1 MKLDGQVAV
10 IVGGARG
17 IGETIAHTFSKEGA
31 SLVLVDL
38 EKMKPQLDGVA
49 QAISQEGGKAIAL
62 TADCSDD
69 RQVNAFVDEI
79 VRRFGKI
86 DVLVNSAG
94 FRGPLVPVTDISE
107 KEFDDVILYN
117 LKLVFL
123 CCRAVLKQMVKQ
135 KSGSIVS
142 ISGTAGREGM
152 AMRGS
157 LCAAKWG
164 VVGLTQTIAKEY
176 GPHGIRANI
185 ICPGGMDEPDLRE
198 MYAQRAKNLGMTVE
212 AHEAQI
218 LALTPLRKYAK
229 HEEVAQAAL
238 FLASSDSS
246 HTTGESLN
254 VSGGQIDELSRN
266 RLSPFG
272 KKISIE
278 IAASAPKSFRRR
290 MQRNCQRTVRRVAAH
305 ALQRQRSRLLP
316 YNFVLA
322 CFESGA
328 DRADDFVGD
337 VWRGC
342 KPRNR

>member
-1 MKLDGQVAV
+1 MMDFVVLVKTIQYCVAGLSAIRRDEMKLDGQVGI

-17 IGETIAHTFSKEGA
+17 IGEAIAQTFHKEGA

-38 EKMKPQLDGVA
+38 EKMKPQLNGVA
-49 QAISQEGGKAIAL
+49 QAITQRGGKAVAI

-69 RQVNAFVDEI
+69 RQVNSFVDET

-86 DVLVNSAG
+86 DILINSAG

-164 VVGLTQTIAKEY
+164 VTGLTQTIAKEY
-176 GPHGIRANI
+176 GPHGIRANV

-229 HEEVAQAAL
+229 HDEVAKAAL

-254 VSGGQIDELSRN
+254 VSGG
-266 RLSPFG
+266 RLMS
-272 KKISIE
+272 
-278 IAASAPKSFRRR
+278 
-290 MQRNCQRTVRRVAAH
+290 
-305 ALQRQRSRLLP
+305 
-316 YNFVLA
+316 
-322 CFESGA
+322 
-328 DRADDFVGD
+328 
-337 VWRGC
+337 
-342 KPRNR
+342 

>member
-1 MKLDGQVAV
+1 MKLKNQVAL
-10 IVGGARG
+10 IVGGGRG
-17 IGETIAHTFSKEGA
+17 IGEAIAHAFSKEGA

-38 EKMKPQLDGVA
+38 EKMKPEIDGVV
-49 QAISQEGGKAIAL
+49 QSISREGGKALAL

-69 RQVNAFVDEI
+69 RQVNGLVDEI
-79 VRRFGKI
+79 VKRFGKI
-86 DVLVNSAG
+86 DILINSAG

-107 KEFDDVILYN
+107 KEFDDVVLYN

-185 ICPGGMDEPDLRE
+185 ICPGGMDEPELRE

-218 LALTPLRKYAK
+218 LSLTPLRKYAK
-229 HEEVAQAAL
+229 HEEIANAAL

-254 VSGGQIDELSRN
+254 VSGG
-266 RLSPFG
+266 RLMS
-272 KKISIE
+272 
-278 IAASAPKSFRRR
+278 
-290 MQRNCQRTVRRVAAH
+290 
-305 ALQRQRSRLLP
+305 
-316 YNFVLA
+316 
-322 CFESGA
+322 
-328 DRADDFVGD
+328 
-337 VWRGC
+337 
-342 KPRNR
+342 